1 MKLNHDLITNVIF
14 EGIDHADYPDFVD
27 AYIVSADYKCKPMT
41 EEQIESISED
51 WAYDCLMKQLF

>member
-1 MKLNHDLITNVIF
+1 MKLNHALITNVIF

-27 AYIVSADYKCKPMT
+27 AHIVSADYNCEPMT

-51 WAYDCLMKQLF
+51 WAYDCLMGQLF